1 MVHVKFSVSDGR
13 ILPFIVPHYSKND
26 QEETCPNVCFSTS
39 VRNLKKTV
47 FYVLLGDMHE
57 REQHQVQNI

>member
-13 ILPFIVPHYSKND
+13 ILPFIEPNNSKNE

-39 VRNLKKTV
+39 VWNLKKNC
-47 FYVLLGDMHE
+47 LLCFVRRHA
-57 REQHQVQNI
+57 